1 MSWGMNQNETA
12 FAPIRQRLFRNR
24 GSLASLLWRWIWFGK
39 ECSVHYD
46 APPKSPL
53 CKASCSRTRFCCKIG
68 REMKCADCNATNKH
82 NLMQEIRSSKTF
94 TADFEISSYLTHPS
108 QTHLRGKRLAGQ
120 VLYFVSFWKHYLG
133 SLLEPS
139 FRGVRAAL
147 AFLRKATTGGW
158 HCVEV
163 AEEAEEGK
171 LWCNSDSK
179 LSVPAGLPGSH
190 LQLAS
195 TTGFQD
201 CHQIVVQTSK
211 VEILSKGKSKI
222 LSVIAG
228 KWAEQNIC
236 KDIARSCE
244 IFRENR
250 KISFH
255 KKTEWKTRDQT
266 DI

>member
-12 FAPIRQRLFRNR
+12 FAPIRQQLFRNR
-24 GSLASLLWRWIWFGK
+24 ETLALAVNLIWQECTMVHDGALWCTTQEPVVQSKLQQNSILLQNWPWNEMCRLQCNKQTQFNAGDQFIK
-39 ECSVHYD
+39 NLH
-46 APPKSPL
+46 
-53 CKASCSRTRFCCKIG
+53 SRF
-68 REMKCADCNATNKH
+68 
-82 NLMQEIRSSKTF
+82 Q
-94 TADFEISSYLTHPS
+94 ISNYLTHPS

-195 TTGFQD
+195 TTGAWRVSRLPPDSCADLKSWNSLQREVKDPICD
-201 CHQIVVQTSK
+201 CWEVSRAKYLQGYCALLWNFS
-211 VEILSKGKSKI
+211 GK
-222 LSVIAG
+222 
-228 KWAEQNIC
+228 
-236 KDIARSCE
+236 
-244 IFRENR
+244 
-250 KISFH
+250 
-255 KKTEWKTRDQT
+255 
-266 DI
+266 

>member
-1 MSWGMNQNETA
+1 MSWGMNQNETV

-24 GSLASLLWRWIWFGK
+24 ETLALAVNLIWQG
-39 ECSVHYD
+39 EQCPPWCTVVHND

-82 NLMQEIRSSKTF
+82 NLMQEISSSKTF

-108 QTHLRGKRLAGQ
+108 QTHLREKRLAGQ

-195 TTGFQD
+195 TTGAWRVSRSPPDSCDLKSWNSLQREVKDPICD
-201 CHQIVVQTSK
+201 CWEVSTAKYLQGYCALLWNFS
-211 VEILSKGKSKI
+211 GK
-222 LSVIAG
+222 
-228 KWAEQNIC
+228 
-236 KDIARSCE
+236 
-244 IFRENR
+244 
-250 KISFH
+250 
-255 KKTEWKTRDQT
+255 
-266 DI
+266 

>member
-1 MSWGMNQNETA
+1 MVHDGALWCTTQEPVVQSKLQQNSILLQNWPWNEMC
-12 FAPIRQRLFRNR
+12 RLQCNKQTQFNA
-24 GSLASLLWRWIWFGK
+24 GDQFIKNL
-39 ECSVHYD
+39 H
-46 APPKSPL
+46 
-53 CKASCSRTRFCCKIG
+53 SRF
-68 REMKCADCNATNKH
+68 
-82 NLMQEIRSSKTF
+82 Q
-94 TADFEISSYLTHPS
+94 ISNYLTHPS
-108 QTHLRGKRLAGQ
+108 QRHLREKRLAGQ